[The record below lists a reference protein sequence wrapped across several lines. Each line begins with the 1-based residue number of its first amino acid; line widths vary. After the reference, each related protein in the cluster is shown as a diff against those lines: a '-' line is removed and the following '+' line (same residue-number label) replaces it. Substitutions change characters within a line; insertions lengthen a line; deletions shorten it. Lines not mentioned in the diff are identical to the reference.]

1 MRRHR
6 EARHPALVQLVRDF
20 VDKVAGRAPGVSI
33 GVPSNVKS
41 ISRLPRAPA
50 PRSRCTKIRLRAR
63 LQ

>member
-20 VDKVAGRAPGVSI
+20 VDKVAGRASGVSI
-33 GVPSNVKS
+33 GVPSNVKW
-41 ISRLPRAPA
+41 ISVYRRASSS
-50 PRSRCTKIRLRAR
+50 SRCTKIRLRAR